1 MRVSIRKPPQQER
14 SRKVERALLRAG
26 LEGIENGGIAG
37 LSMSDVA
44 SQAGAS
50 IGSLYFRFGDKS
62 QFVAAVLAGALDE
75 FRDQT
80 FALCD
85 EATRGRW
92 TERRILEG
100 WVAMLVDVVRRRRV
114 ILREMISYL
123 AAQPQTWNPIHERR
137 REMEE
142 RLFSVLAASRGQG
155 RGRDRKI
162 RLRIGLQAVTSM
174 LIHMVTVDPGPLR
187 IDSRSAKPRLC
198 DLLFS
203 VIDPHEGKD
212 RRCS

>member
-1 MRVSIRKPPQQER
+1 MPVSSRKPPQQER

-37 LSMSDVA
+37 LAMSEVA

-62 QFVAAVLAGALDE
+62 QFVGAVLTVALDE

-80 FALCD
+80 LALCD
-85 EATRGRW
+85 EAAREVW
-92 TERRILEG
+92 PERRILES
-100 WVAMLVDVVRRRRV
+100 WVTMMVDVVRRRRV
-114 ILREMISYL
+114 VLREMISYM
-123 AAQPQTWNPIHERR
+123 AAQPTTWNPIHERR

-142 RLFSVLAASRGQG
+142 RLLSVLAASHGQG
-155 RGRDRKI
+155 RGRGRKI

-174 LIHMVTVDPGPLR
+174 LVHMATVDPGPLR
-187 IDSRSAKPRLC
+187 IDSRSAKSRLC

-203 VIDPHEGKD
+203 FIDPHEGK
-212 RRCS
+212 RR